1 MLSQI
6 SVVDCTKS
14 ALSRVSFSGVGSKVS
29 DKEADKYQ
37 KEFEELREMFIST
50 HGSAAEGLDATY
62 FAAKKM
68 VKDHGEGCLTYISSD
83 VGNLLDETV

>member
-6 SVVDCTKS
+6 SVVNCAKS
-14 ALSRVSFSGVGSKVS
+14 ALSRVSFSGVSSKVS
-29 DKEADKYQ
+29 DKEADKYR
-37 KEFEELREMFIST
+37 KEFEELKEIFTST

-68 VKDHGEGCLTYISSD
+68 VKDHGKDCLKYISSD
-83 VGNLLDETV
+83 VGSLLDETV